1 MVDAWVQIAVFSF
14 VIVAGLMW
22 GRRAWRRWSEYSF
35 AEDFRAT
42 FLRVRWAYSGDLCDG
57 GLRLIA
63 PAMVVCGGLGG
74 LVWVLVRRLIE

>member
-1 MVDAWVQIAVFSF
+1 MVDACVQIAAFSF

-42 FLRVRWAYSGDLCDG
+42 FLRVRV
-57 GLRLIA
+57 GL
-63 PAMVVCGGLGG
+63 LGRP
-74 LVWVLVRRLIE
+74 L